1 MQFVMHSYSFR
12 DYAFEYAVRCAER
25 FGYDGIELQP
35 CHFNPAD
42 LPNELP
48 NALEISGRYRLPI
61 ACVDWSGDFIHDDPK
76 VIEQSVQLLEQ
87 YIDLC
92 SGQNIKLLNGCPGW
106 LTDSSP
112 AYGDQGSRLAH
123 DHHYERAADAFR
135 HLGKY
140 AAEGNVTI
148 VFEIHMNALTD
159 TIASTARLLD
169 MIKSDHVL
177 ANPDP
182 GNMFATHTA
191 ERDPEALDRLEGR
204 IGYLHL
210 KNCLDQGGGRYDF
223 SVKLADGH
231 INTHRWVDKML
242 RMGYDGPICIEF
254 CGDGDPHPA
263 AMEDNAYLRRVVDWC
278 LG

>member
-1 MQFVMHSYSFR
+1 MQFVMHSYTFR
-12 DYAFEYAVRCAER
+12 GYPLEYAMRCAER

-35 CHFNPAD
+35 CHFNAAD

-48 NALEISGRYRLPI
+48 NALEISGRYRVPI

-76 VIEQSVQLLEQ
+76 VVEQSVQMLEQ
-87 YIDLC
+87 YIDMC
-92 SGQNIKLLNGCPGW
+92 AGQNIRLLNGCPGW
-106 LTDSSP
+106 LTDGSDD
-112 AYGDQGSRLAH
+112 YGKNGSAMATDAH
-123 DHHYERAADAFR
+123 FERAAEAFR

-140 AAEGNVTI
+140 AGEGGVTI

-169 MIKSDHVL
+169 LIGSDFVK

-182 GNMFATHTA
+182 GNMFVTSTA
-191 ERDPEALDRLEGR
+191 ERDPEALDQLEGR
-204 IGYLHL
+204 LGYFHL
-210 KNCLDQGGGRYDF
+210 KNCVDLGGRYDF

-231 INTHRWVDKML
+231 INTHRWIEKAL
-242 RMGYDGPICIEF
+242 RLGYDGPICVEF
-254 CGDGDPHPA
+254 CGEGDPHAA
-263 AMEDNAYLRRVVDWC
+263 AMNDNAYIRQVVDWC